1 MDAISSEA
9 PVGVFAI
16 GPSTALGRALALRV
30 LLCGSLGRLR
40 HRLAAALRAALP
52 VAAGWLHPRDNTRGI
67 LLAVCA
73 VALLLRVRGRGGGR
87 AGVRA
92 RVQSA
97 YRRKFWRNMMR
108 AALTYEEW
116 AHAARMLDRETPRR
130 ATDADLYDEEL
141 VRNKLRELRHRRQE
155 GSLRDIVFCM
165 RADLL
170 RNLGNMCNS
179 ELHKGRLQVPK
190 LIKEYIEEVSTQLKM
205 VCNSDSDDLPLEEKL
220 AFMHETRHAFGR
232 TALLLSGGA
241 SLGCFHVGVVKTLVE
256 HKLLP
261 RIISGSSVGS
271 IMCSIVATRSWP
283 ELESFFEEWHSLKFF
298 DQMGGIF
305 PVVKR
310 ILTHGAVHD
319 IRHLQT
325 LLRNLTSNLTFQ
337 EAYDMTGRI
346 LVVTVCSPRKHEPPR
361 CLNYLTSPHVLIWSA
376 VTASC
381 AFPGLFEAQELM
393 AKDRFGET
401 VPFHAPFLL
410 GLEERVG
417 ATTRRWRDGSLES
430 DLPMKQLKELFN
442 VNHFIVSQANPHIA
456 PLLRLKEIIRAY
468 GGSFAAKLAELAE
481 MEVKHRC
488 NQILEL
494 GFPLGGIAK
503 LFAQDWEGDVTV
515 VMPATLAQYS
525 KIIQNPSYVELQK
538 AANQGRRCT
547 WEKLSAIRAN
557 CAIELV
563 LDECVALLNH
573 MRRLKRSAERAAAS
587 QGHGPTIR
595 LCPSRRIPS
604 WNLIA
609 RENSSG
615 SLEEEFLISP
625 RTNHHADGGIAGPSN
640 KNHHVQQNVHDGSDS
655 ESESID
661 LNSWTRSGGPLM
673 RTASANKFVS
683 FVQNLE
689 IDTEFRTISSREDR
703 TDVVTPNANFLVSQ
717 AIGRESV
724 DNSAMPITPDRS
736 LGNSGY
742 DPHDSNVPR
751 SPFGCSTSIMV
762 SEGDLLQPE
771 KIENGILFNVVR
783 RDTLLTPTG
792 GVELQG
798 TSQEPDVE
806 TIQTECLD
814 DASDDDDVGLNAGDE
829 AAIDPR
835 ANMSS
840 QNTQHQGSS
849 LENINLSSSV
859 DCEAETITSKSKGSS
874 LFDIGMEIRPTI
886 LSTESSIYERSS
898 AKIGLR
904 TVHAEFISNPGAG
917 KGEVDSGAANKE
929 FSYFSQTADTVIF
942 SESCETGQHHEV
954 NVEALTSYP
963 VSVLEDDRSGGFNLS
978 EIMATTFIAEADAPI
993 SRRDEV

>member
-1 MDAISSEA
+1 M
-9 PVGVFAI
+9 
-16 GPSTALGRALALRV
+16 
-30 LLCGSLGRLR
+30 
-40 HRLAAALRAALP
+40 
-52 VAAGWLHPRDNTRGI
+52 PR
-67 LLAVCA
+67 
-73 VALLLRVRGRGGGR
+73 
-87 AGVRA
+87 
-92 RVQSA
+92 
-97 YRRKFWRNMMR
+97 
-108 AALTYEEW
+108 
-116 AHAARMLDRETPRR
+116 
-130 ATDADLYDEEL
+130 
-141 VRNKLRELRHRRQE
+141 
-155 GSLRDIVFCM
+155 
-165 RADLL
+165 
-170 RNLGNMCNS
+170 
-179 ELHKGRLQVPK
+179 

-205 VCNSDSDDLPLEEKL
+205 VCDSDSDELPLEEKL

-241 SLGCFHVGVVKTLVE
+241 SLGSFHVGVVKTLVE

-319 IRHLQT
+319 IRHLQV

-393 AKDRFGET
+393 AKDRFGQT

-410 GLEERVG
+410 SMDERTG
-417 ATTRRWRDGSLES
+417 APTRRWRDGSLES

-456 PLLRLKEIIRAY
+456 PLLRLKGIVRAY

-488 NQILEL
+488 NQVLEL
-494 GFPLGGIAK
+494 GFPLGGLAK

-525 KIIQNPSYVELQK
+525 KMIQNPSYAELQK

-557 CAIELV
+557 CAIELA

-573 MRRLKRSAERAAAS
+573 LRRLKRSAERASAS
-587 QGHGPTIR
+587 QGSGPTIR

-609 RENSSG
+609 RENSAS
-615 SLEEEFLISP
+615 SLEEEMLASP
-625 RTNHHADGGIAGPSN
+625 TRTNHQGHGGVAGSSNRNQYLQRIA
-640 KNHHVQQNVHDGSDS
+640 HDSDS

-661 LNSWTRSGGPLM
+661 LHSWTRSGGPLM
-673 RTASANKFVS
+673 RTASANKFIS

-689 IDTEFRTISSREDR
+689 IDTEFRTMSREDE
-703 TDVVTPNANFLVSQ
+703 TDLLTPNASTLAAQAVS
-717 AIGRESV
+717 RE
-724 DNSAMPITPDRS
+724 ATDRS
-736 LGNSGY
+736 LDNSGL
-742 DPHDSNVPR
+742 DTHDTTAPR
-751 SPFGCSTSIMV
+751 STFGPSTSIVV

-783 RDTLLTPTG
+783 RDSLLG
-792 GVELQG
+792 SSQG
-798 TSQEPDVE
+798 SPREADVE
-806 TIQTECLD
+806 TVQVESFDGVSASED
-814 DASDDDDVGLNAGDE
+814 DNMELNAGDDT
-829 AAIDPR
+829 ADP
-835 ANMSS
+835 MSR
-840 QNTQHQGSS
+840 NNLQHQGSS
-849 LENINLSSSV
+849 LEENVHHSSSSG
-859 DCEAETITSKSKGSS
+859 CEDKTNANKPESTSIFNICTEVHPAIVRAEHSLPEGSS
-874 LFDIGMEIRPTI
+874 KRTEMETAKMECPDGN
-886 LSTESSIYERSS
+886 S
-898 AKIGLR
+898 AARK
-904 TVHAEFISNPGAG
+904 
-917 KGEVDSGAANKE
+917 D
-929 FSYFSQTADTVIF
+929 
-942 SESCETGQHHEV
+942 
-954 NVEALTSYP
+954 
-963 VSVLEDDRSGGFNLS
+963 
-978 EIMATTFIAEADAPI
+978 
-993 SRRDEV
+993 

>member
-1 MDAISSEA
+1 
-9 PVGVFAI
+9 V
-16 GPSTALGRALALRV
+16 
-30 LLCGSLGRLR
+30 
-40 HRLAAALRAALP
+40 
-52 VAAGWLHPRDNTRGI
+52 PR
-67 LLAVCA
+67 
-73 VALLLRVRGRGGGR
+73 
-87 AGVRA
+87 
-92 RVQSA
+92 
-97 YRRKFWRNMMR
+97 
-108 AALTYEEW
+108 
-116 AHAARMLDRETPRR
+116 
-130 ATDADLYDEEL
+130 
-141 VRNKLRELRHRRQE
+141 
-155 GSLRDIVFCM
+155 
-165 RADLL
+165 
-170 RNLGNMCNS
+170 
-179 ELHKGRLQVPK
+179 

-205 VCNSDSDDLPLEEKL
+205 VCDSDSDELPLEEKL

-241 SLGCFHVGVVKTLVE
+241 SLGSFHVGVVKTLVE

-319 IRHLQT
+319 IRHLQV

-393 AKDRFGET
+393 AKDRFGQT
-401 VPFHAPFLL
+401 IPFHAPFLL
-410 GLEERVG
+410 GIEERNG

-430 DLPMKQLKELFN
+430 DLPIKQLKELFN

-456 PLLRLKEIIRAY
+456 PLLRLKEIVRAY

-488 NQILEL
+488 NQVLEL
-494 GFPLGGIAK
+494 GFPLGGLAK

-525 KIIQNPSYVELQK
+525 KMIQNPSYAELQK

-557 CAIELV
+557 CAIELA

-573 MRRLKRSAERAAAS
+573 LRRLKRSAERASAS

-609 RENSSG
+609 RENSTG
-615 SLEEEFLISP
+615 SLEEEILTSP
-625 RTNHHADGGIAGPSN
+625 TRTNHQGPGGVAALSNRNQYLQRIA
-640 KNHHVQQNVHDGSDS
+640 HDSSDS

-661 LNSWTRSGGPLM
+661 LLSWTRSGGPLM
-673 RTASANKFVS
+673 RTASANKFIS

-689 IDTEFRTISSREDR
+689 IDTEFRTVPSREDEPEL
-703 TDVVTPNANFLVSQ
+703 VTPNASSLAAQAVS
-717 AIGRESV
+717 REAN
-724 DNSAMPITPDRS
+724 DRNLENSGLDFHDTITPRAA
-736 LGNSGY
+736 
-742 DPHDSNVPR
+742 
-751 SPFGCSTSIMV
+751 FGPSTSIVV

-771 KIENGILFNVVR
+771 KVENGILFNVVR
-783 RDTLLTPTG
+783 RDTLLG
-792 GVELQG
+792 SSSGAESQG
-798 TSQEPDVE
+798 SPREPDVE
-806 TIQTECLD
+806 TVQTECLD
-814 DASDDDDVGLNAGDE
+814 GVSASDDDDMELNVVNDE
-829 AAIDPR
+829 ATDPKR
-835 ANMSS
+835 RSNL
-840 QNTQHQGSS
+840 QHPGSS
-849 LENINLSSSV
+849 LEENVSRPSSLS
-859 DCEAETITSKSKGSS
+859 CEDETNTNKPEAASIFDICTEIHPATASTGNSQREGSS
-874 LFDIGMEIRPTI
+874 EN
-886 LSTESSIYERSS
+886 TELEA
-898 AKIGLR
+898 AK
-904 TVHAEFISNPGAG
+904 EEMS
-917 KGEVDSGAANKE
+917 
-929 FSYFSQTADTVIF
+929 
-942 SESCETGQHHEV
+942 
-954 NVEALTSYP
+954 
-963 VSVLEDDRSGGFNLS
+963 
-978 EIMATTFIAEADAPI
+978 
-993 SRRDEV
+993 